1 MAKPRADRDLWA
13 GPPELLA
20 QPPAYTPRTV
30 AELGDCL
37 LDLERFSE
45 TTWSNYA
52 VVKRLGDLK
61 EALRPALGSQH
72 PLCRRIEELKRWARH
87 TGRPEFLCRRIA
99 RLRAYAL
106 EYLPADTSLVPLNRR
121 WR

>member
-45 TTWSNYA
+45 RTWSNYA